1 MFIMRQ
7 LLVSPVTKCLLIC
20 ALLLV
25 SGIGCCRHTG
35 KAAFVGSVHY
45 AKGTYV
51 GVVMD
56 DAETGKN
63 NGEHTVACQ
72 CPGPLLFIA

>member
-1 MFIMRQ
+1 MYFD
-7 LLVSPVTKCLLIC
+7 
-20 ALLLV
+20 
-25 SGIGCCRHTG
+25 RHTG

-63 NGEHTVACQ
+63 NGMLIMPIIVIWLVCVS
-72 CPGPLLFIA
+72 